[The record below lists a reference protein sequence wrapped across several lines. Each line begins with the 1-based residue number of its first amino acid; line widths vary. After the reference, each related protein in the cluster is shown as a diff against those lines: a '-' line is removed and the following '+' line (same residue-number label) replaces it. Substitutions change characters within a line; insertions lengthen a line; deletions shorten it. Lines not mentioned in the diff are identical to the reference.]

1 MTTMETLNEVFR
13 LVFDDEVLEV
23 SPETTA
29 NEVDGWDSL
38 SHVNLIT
45 AVESR
50 FKIRF
55 TQKELLTQR
64 NVGDMRRMIESKL
77 DQESP

>member
-1 MTTMETLNEVFR
+1 MTTIENLNEVFR
-13 LVFDDEVLEV
+13 RVFDDEDLLVT
-23 SPETTA
+23 PETTA

-38 SHVNLIT
+38 THVNLII

-55 TQKELLTQR
+55 TQKELLTQK
-64 NVGDMRRMIESKL
+64 NVGDLLKAIDAKL
-77 DQESP
+77 GE